1 MLKTFALA
9 LVGLVLLA
17 GCSSM
22 TGKTT
27 SDTVDDAQITAAV
40 KTKLAQ
46 EKMGSITRIDVDTS
60 LGTVYLTGVAET
72 AAFRDRATAVAREV
86 RGVRQVV
93 NNVSIQAPSA
103 AAGSSRTTGQVID
116 DATITAAVKTKLAA
130 EKLSTLTKVN
140 VDTRNGVVT
149 LTGNVDTETTRQ
161 RALDVARGVDGV
173 RDVISNLR
181 IGS

>member
-1 MLKTFALA
+1 MMLKTFALA
-9 LVGLVLLA
+9 LVGIVLLA

-22 TGKTT
+22 TGKST
-27 SDTVDDAQITAAV
+27 SDTADDAQITAAV

-46 EKMGSITRIDVDTS
+46 EKMGSITRIDVDTN

-93 NNVSIQAPSA
+93 NNLKVQSPSA
-103 AAGSSRTTGQVID
+103 SRTTGQVID
-116 DATITAAVKTKLAA
+116 DASITAAVKTKLAA

-161 RALDVARGVDGV
+161 RALEAARGVEGV